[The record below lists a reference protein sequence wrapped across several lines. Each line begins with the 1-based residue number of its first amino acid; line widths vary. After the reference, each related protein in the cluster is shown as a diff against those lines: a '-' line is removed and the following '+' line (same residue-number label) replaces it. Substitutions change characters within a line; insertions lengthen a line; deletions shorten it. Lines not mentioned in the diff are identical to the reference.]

1 LILAKT
7 SGTTF
12 PGFSTRVHLWTDLI
26 VADVIDGIVD
36 CENDVFSG
44 RQQVSIVH
52 DVYEIQ
58 QSPIFTNENV
68 N

>member
-52 DVYEIQ
+52 DVYEI
-58 QSPIFTNENV
+58 
-68 N
+68 